1 MSDDLFK
8 FLKDVTRNNFDKKNT
23 KKVYDTFSNFF
34 SGYEKDIKDIFTK
47 DCLIDNFSQTEI
59 ILNGISFTSFC
70 EHHMLPFNG
79 FVTIAYLPDKFIVGF
94 DRLINLTEVMSS
106 RLNLQERLNQN
117 ILDSLVEFLKP
128 KAAYVKIEAKHQCIC
143 SRGYLKNESNVITK
157 SVYNEN
163 YTW

>member
-1 MSDDLFK
+1 MSNDLFK

-34 SGYEKDIKDIFTK
+34 SGYEKDAKDIFTK
-47 DCLIDNFSQTEI
+47 DCLIDNFSKTEI

-79 FVTIAYLPDKFIVGF
+79 FITIAYLPDKFIVGF

-106 RLNLQERLNQN
+106 RLNLQERLSQN
-117 ILDSLVEFLKP
+117 ILDSLVEFLNP
-128 KAAYVKIEAKHQCIC
+128 KSAYVKIEAKHHCIC